1 MRSVP
6 NPRGRSR
13 LLAAGLA
20 LALGLPLAA
29 CKEVEEAA
37 STHYEPSKVEAIGG
51 TDLKRVAFTAE
62 AARRAGL
69 RTAEVRR
76 AGHHTAVPYPALIY
90 DPEGA
95 TYVFTS
101 PKPLSFVR
109 EQVEVDRIEGDVAFL
124 SDGPP
129 VGTRVVTAGALEA
142 YGTELEIASG

>member
-6 NPRGRSR
+6 YPPGRSR

-29 CKEVEEAA
+29 CKEVEETA
-37 STHYEPSKVEAIGG
+37 STGYEPSKLESIGG
-51 TDLKRVAFTAE
+51 TDVKRVGFTPE

-69 RTAEVRR
+69 RTAPVRR
-76 AGHHTAVPYPALIY
+76 AGRHTAVPYPALIY
-90 DPEGA
+90 DPEGT

-101 PKPLSFVR
+101 PKPLFFVR
-109 EQVEVDRIEGDVAFL
+109 EEVEVDRIEGNVALL

-129 VGTRVVTAGALEA
+129 VGTKVVTVGALEA